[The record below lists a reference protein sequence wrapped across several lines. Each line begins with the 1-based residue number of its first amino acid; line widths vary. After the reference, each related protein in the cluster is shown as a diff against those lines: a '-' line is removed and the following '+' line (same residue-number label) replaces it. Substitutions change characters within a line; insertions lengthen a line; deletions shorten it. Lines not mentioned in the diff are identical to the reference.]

1 MSALDKARHKL
12 SSSSKLDSSEAE
24 FERRKEIE
32 VKKEE
37 RKAEYERLGLG
48 NRVKFGQGGMQMGG

>member
-48 NRVKFGQGGMQMGG
+48 NKVKFGQGGMQMGG